1 MRAVG
6 SAGWG
11 AARAA
16 SDQPSE
22 LINDE
27 RRGKTTPGG
36 RNRTVSCEPL
46 AVEYFICGRKLSG
59 EALGRRRGA
68 GAAQVGDAG
77 TNVAPPESS
86 ERG

>member
-11 AARAA
+11 AA
-16 SDQPSE
+16 SHQLSE

-27 RRGKTTPGG
+27 RRGKTVPGD
-36 RNRTVSCEPL
+36 RNRTVPREPL
-46 AVEYFICGRKLSG
+46 AAEYFICGRKLSE

-68 GAAQVGDAG
+68 GAAQVGDVG

-86 ERG
+86 EQG